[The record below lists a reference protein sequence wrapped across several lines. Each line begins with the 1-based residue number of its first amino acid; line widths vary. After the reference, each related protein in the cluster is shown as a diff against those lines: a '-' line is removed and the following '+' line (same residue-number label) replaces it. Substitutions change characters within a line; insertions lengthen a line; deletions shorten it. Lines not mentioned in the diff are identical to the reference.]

1 MDVFNFRIV
10 KVADGVEVFDP
21 TRQTPYNSLTAA
33 EMIHYINAEQELAYM
48 DMERRKYNRERQR
61 EHEEQHRQQRNI
73 LHIIAALLG
82 R

>member
-48 DMERRKYNRERQR
+48 DMERRKRDRERER
-61 EHEEQHRQQRNI
+61 EREHRQQRSI
-73 LHIIAALLG
+73 LHIITALLG